1 MHCIFGL
8 TAKWLQNVSSYYS
21 FSQLL
26 LFFFQVCRTAVMVVG
41 ELFIHLKRNI
51 EPELEKVMM
60 PLILKS
66 GDTNKFLREDC
77 NVALDAIVENSSPA
91 KIILIV
97 TAEAVYH
104 KSPVVRTT
112 VSRLLAYTVERMGIA
127 KALAG
132 GKDMTEKLLPAV
144 AKLAQD
150 GSPDARNYSKS
161 CLHRMI
167 HEHPDFEKILK
178 KSLTPNTMR
187 NLEKILEALKNP
199 HANHTNGFSSR
210 GSRSRQRG
218 NNRGKTL

>member
-1 MHCIFGL
+1 
-8 TAKWLQNVSSYYS
+8 
-21 FSQLL
+21 
-26 LFFFQVCRTAVMVVG
+26 MVVG
-41 ELFIHLKRNI
+41 ELFIHLKHNI
-51 EPELEKVMM
+51 EPELEKVML

-77 NVALDAIVENSSPA
+77 NVALDAIVENSSPS

-112 VSRLLAYTVERMGIA
+112 VSRLLAYTVERMGVS
-127 KALAG
+127 KALSG
-132 GKDMTEKLLPAV
+132 GKDITEKLLPAV

-161 CLHRMI
+161 SLHRML
-167 HEHPDFEKILK
+167 HEHPDFERILK

-187 NLEKILEALKNP
+187 NLEKIIEALKNP
-199 HANHTNGFSSR
+199 SANHTNGYSSR
-210 GSRSRQRG
+210 SSRSRGNRG
-218 NNRGKTL
+218 NSRKTL